1 MGIFSKLSLLIRS
14 NLNDLIAR
22 AENPEKMLEQ
32 VIMDMREQQTKAK
45 QEVALA
51 IAEERKLKSQVES
64 EAKQSQEWERRAVL
78 ALQQGRDDLARQ
90 ALLRQQEYAQRAQS
104 LHETWSRQAADTEKV
119 KDALRQLQVKI
130 EEAQRKK
137 NLLVAKQKRAQAQR
151 RIHETMAG
159 LSDTSAFETFER
171 MAQKIEHTERLA
183 LAAAEVSEELS
194 GDPLEKQFKAL
205 EANTGSEDIEYR
217 LLEMKQ
223 KMGLA
228 LPPAPRLPR
237 AARRCRARRRAR
249 WARAPRAAAARP
261 RRPRLRRRAAGGRRR
276 RARGAGALGLS
287 PASAAPGPARAGTGA
302 GRRVRRRG
310 ERPRLG
316 RADRRPEPR
325 RVTKVRRYGS
335 TKVRPCLR
343 VRSEDEPRG
352 RQRAGPAVFLIPVY
366 LALGTWHLALLFDT
380 LRGGRQSAGPA
391 LFPLPTHGRTPR
403 ADRPA
408 PYVTLRRAHR
418 GGVRRAAA
426 RRSRPR
432 ERRP

>member
-1 MGIFSKLSLLIRS
+1 MGIFQKLSLLIRS

-51 IAEERKLKSQVES
+51 IAEERKLKAQVES
-64 EAKQSQEWERRAVL
+64 EAKQAQEWERRAVL
-78 ALQQGRDDLARQ
+78 ALQQGREDLARQ
-90 ALLRQQEYAQRAQS
+90 ALMRQQEYAQRAQS
-104 LHETWSRQAADTEKV
+104 LHETWQRQAADTERV

-137 NLLVAKQKRAQAQR
+137 NLLIAKQKRAQAQR

-205 EANTGSEDIEYR
+205 EASSGSEDIEYR

-228 LPPAPRLPR
+228 LP
-237 AARRCRARRRAR
+237 
-249 WARAPRAAAARP
+249 
-261 RRPRLRRRAAGGRRR
+261 
-276 RARGAGALGLS
+276 AGA
-287 PASAAPGPARAGTGA
+287 PASTGQSLPGTAQGG
-302 GRRVRRRG
+302 
-310 ERPRLG
+310 
-316 RADRRPEPR
+316 
-325 RVTKVRRYGS
+325 
-335 TKVRPCLR
+335 
-343 VRSEDEPRG
+343 
-352 RQRAGPAVFLIPVY
+352 
-366 LALGTWHLALLFDT
+366 LALGAGTAGGAQPGRDAQVSDAELLADDGDAHT
-380 LRGGRQSAGPA
+380 AQE
-391 LFPLPTHGRTPR
+391 R
-403 ADRPA
+403 APFAPPPPA
-408 PYVTLRRAHR
+408 PSPSAQGGGPGPVVNDRDLAAQIDALNR
-418 GGVRRAAA
+418 GA
-426 RRSRPR
+426 
-432 ERRP
+432 

>member
-32 VIMDMREQQTKAK
+32 VIIDMREQQTKAK

-51 IAEERKLKSQVES
+51 IAEERKLKAQVES
-64 EAKQSQEWERRAVL
+64 EAKQAQEWERRAML
-78 ALQQGRDDLARQ
+78 ALQQGREDLARQ
-90 ALLRQQEYAQRAQS
+90 ALLRQQEHAQRAQS
-104 LHETWSRQAADTEKV
+104 MHDTWSKQAGDTERV

-137 NLLVAKQKRAQAQR
+137 NLLIAKQKRAQAQK

-205 EANTGSEDIEYR
+205 EANTGSEDVEYR

-228 LPPAPRLPR
+228 LPPGAP
-237 AARRCRARRRAR
+237 
-249 WARAPRAAAARP
+249 
-261 RRPRLRRRAAGGRRR
+261 AAGAQPLPQAVQGNL
-276 RARGAGALGLS
+276 AIGAGA
-287 PASAAPGPARAGTGA
+287 PAAAGASGEAHEAEIVSDDGDAHAAQERTAFAPPSDATQAQAGAAPAA
-302 GRRVRRRG
+302 
-310 ERPRLG
+310 
-316 RADRRPEPR
+316 
-325 RVTKVRRYGS
+325 
-335 TKVRPCLR
+335 
-343 VRSEDEPRG
+343 
-352 RQRAGPAVFLIPVY
+352 PAVNDRD
-366 LALGTWHLALLFDT
+366 LAAQIDALN
-380 LRGGRQSAGPA
+380 RG
-391 LFPLPTHGRTPR
+391 
-403 ADRPA
+403 
-408 PYVTLRRAHR
+408 V
-418 GGVRRAAA
+418 
-426 RRSRPR
+426 
-432 ERRP
+432 

>member
-51 IAEERKLKSQVES
+51 IAEERKLKAQVES
-64 EAKQSQEWERRAVL
+64 EAKQAQEWERRAVL

-90 ALLRQQEYAQRAQS
+90 ALLRQQEYTQRAQS
-104 LHETWSRQAADTEKV
+104 LHETWQRQAADTEKV

-137 NLLVAKQKRAQAQR
+137 NLLIAKQKRAQAQK

-183 LAAAEVSEELS
+183 LAAAEVSEELT

-205 EANTGSEDIEYR
+205 EASSGSEDIEYR

-228 LPPAPRLPR
+228 LPAGAPASTGQSLPGT
-237 AARRCRARRRAR
+237 AQ
-249 WARAPRAAAARP
+249 
-261 RRPRLRRRAAGGRRR
+261 GGL
-276 RARGAGALGLS
+276 ALGAGAVAGATGGPQPGVSDAELVNDDGDAHTAQERTAFT
-287 PASAAPGPARAGTGA
+287 PPPPPPRPGDATQAQGGGTIASDRDLAAQIDALNRGA
-302 GRRVRRRG
+302 
-310 ERPRLG
+310 
-316 RADRRPEPR
+316 
-325 RVTKVRRYGS
+325 
-335 TKVRPCLR
+335 
-343 VRSEDEPRG
+343 
-352 RQRAGPAVFLIPVY
+352 
-366 LALGTWHLALLFDT
+366 
-380 LRGGRQSAGPA
+380 
-391 LFPLPTHGRTPR
+391 
-403 ADRPA
+403 
-408 PYVTLRRAHR
+408 
-418 GGVRRAAA
+418 
-426 RRSRPR
+426 
-432 ERRP
+432 

>member
-32 VIMDMREQQTKAK
+32 VIIDMREQQTKAK

-51 IAEERKLKSQVES
+51 IAEERKLKAQVES
-64 EAKQSQEWERRAVL
+64 EFKQSQEWERRAVL

-90 ALLRQQEYAQRAQS
+90 ALMRQQEYAQRAQS
-104 LHETWSRQAADTEKV
+104 LHETWQRQAADTEKV

-137 NLLVAKQKRAQAQR
+137 NLLIAKQKRAQAQK

-205 EANTGSEDIEYR
+205 EAGSGSEDIEYR

-223 KMGLA
+223 KMGLS
-228 LPPAPRLPR
+228 LPAGAPASTGQSLPGT
-237 AARRCRARRRAR
+237 AQ
-249 WARAPRAAAARP
+249 
-261 RRPRLRRRAAGGRRR
+261 GGR
-276 RARGAGALGLS
+276 ALGAGAVAGATGG
-287 PASAAPGPARAGTGA
+287 PQPGRDVSDAELLADDGDAHTA
-302 GRRVRRRG
+302 Q
-310 ERPRLG
+310 ERP
-316 RADRRPEPR
+316 
-325 RVTKVRRYGS
+325 S
-335 TKVRPCLR
+335 
-343 VRSEDEPRG
+343 
-352 RQRAGPAVFLIPVY
+352 
-366 LALGTWHLALLFDT
+366 
-380 LRGGRQSAGPA
+380 
-391 LFPLPTHGRTPR
+391 
-403 ADRPA
+403 
-408 PYVTLRRAHR
+408 
-418 GGVRRAAA
+418 
-426 RRSRPR
+426 
-432 ERRP
+432 

>member
-51 IAEERKLKSQVES
+51 IAEERKLKAQVES
-64 EAKQSQEWERRAVL
+64 EAKQSQEWERRAML

-90 ALLRQQEYAQRAQS
+90 ALMRQQEYGQRAQS
-104 LHETWSRQAADTEKV
+104 MHETWQRQAADTEKV

-137 NLLVAKQKRAQAQR
+137 NLLIAKQKRAQAQK

-205 EANTGSEDIEYR
+205 EAGSGSEDVEYR

-228 LPPAPRLPR
+228 LPPGT
-237 AARRCRARRRAR
+237 
-249 WARAPRAAAARP
+249 AAAA
-261 RRPRLRRRAAGGRRR
+261 GGT
-276 RARGAGALGLS
+276 ALPGTVQGALG
-287 PASAAPGPARAGTGA
+287 AG
-302 GRRVRRRG
+302 
-310 ERPRLG
+310 
-316 RADRRPEPR
+316 
-325 RVTKVRRYGS
+325 
-335 TKVRPCLR
+335 
-343 VRSEDEPRG
+343 
-352 RQRAGPAVFLIPVY
+352 
-366 LALGTWHLALLFDT
+366 
-380 LRGGRQSAGPA
+380 SAGGAQPGRPQESVSDA
-391 LFPLPTHGRTPR
+391 ELADDDGNAHTAQEGGPGFAPLPPPPS
-403 ADRPA
+403 DKPA
-408 PYVTLRRAHR
+408 PV
-418 GGVRRAAA
+418 GGVSNDRDLAAQIDA
-426 RRSRPR
+426 LNRGI
-432 ERRP
+432 

>member
-51 IAEERKLKSQVES
+51 IAEERKLKAQVES

-78 ALQQGRDDLARQ
+78 ALQQGREDLARQ

-104 LHETWSRQAADTEKV
+104 LHETWQRQAADTEKV

-137 NLLVAKQKRAQAQR
+137 NLLIAKQKRAQAQR

-205 EANTGSEDIEYR
+205 EASTGSEDIEYR

-228 LPPAPRLPR
+228 LP
-237 AARRCRARRRAR
+237 
-249 WARAPRAAAARP
+249 
-261 RRPRLRRRAAGGRRR
+261 
-276 RARGAGALGLS
+276 AGA
-287 PASAAPGPARAGTGA
+287 PASAGQSLPGTAQGGRALGTGA
-302 GRRVRRRG
+302 AAGATGGPQPGVSDAELLADDG
-310 ERPRLG
+310 DAHTAQER
-316 RADRRPEPR
+316 
-325 RVTKVRRYGS
+325 
-335 TKVRPCLR
+335 
-343 VRSEDEPRG
+343 
-352 RQRAGPAVFLIPVY
+352 
-366 LALGTWHLALLFDT
+366 
-380 LRGGRQSAGPA
+380 SAFP
-391 LFPLPTHGRTPR
+391 PLPPLPSQGQGGGGGS
-403 ADRPA
+403 DRDLA
-408 PYVTLRRAHR
+408 AQIDALNR
-418 GGVRRAAA
+418 GV
-426 RRSRPR
+426 
-432 ERRP
+432 

>member
-32 VIMDMREQQTKAK
+32 VIIDMREQQTKAK

-51 IAEERKLKSQVES
+51 IAEERKLKAQVES
-64 EAKQSQEWERRAVL
+64 EAKQAQEWERRAVL

-90 ALLRQQEYAQRAQS
+90 ALMRQQEYAERARS
-104 LHETWSRQAADTEKV
+104 MHETWTRQAADTEKV

-137 NLLVAKQKRAQAQR
+137 NLLIAKQKRAQAQK

-205 EANTGSEDIEYR
+205 ESSSGSEDIEYR

-228 LPPAPRLPR
+228 LPPGAP
-237 AARRCRARRRAR
+237 AAQPAQ
-249 WARAPRAAAARP
+249 
-261 RRPRLRRRAAGGRRR
+261 L
-276 RARGAGALGLS
+276 GAGA
-287 PASAAPGPARAGTGA
+287 SAAAPPPHAEPTTAHDAEIVQDDGSAHTAQERTAFAPPPPADATQAQGGGLGA
-302 GRRVRRRG
+302 NDRDLAAQIDALNRG
-310 ERPRLG
+310 
-316 RADRRPEPR
+316 A
-325 RVTKVRRYGS
+325 
-335 TKVRPCLR
+335 
-343 VRSEDEPRG
+343 
-352 RQRAGPAVFLIPVY
+352 
-366 LALGTWHLALLFDT
+366 
-380 LRGGRQSAGPA
+380 
-391 LFPLPTHGRTPR
+391 
-403 ADRPA
+403 
-408 PYVTLRRAHR
+408 
-418 GGVRRAAA
+418 
-426 RRSRPR
+426 
-432 ERRP
+432 

>member
-32 VIMDMREQQTKAK
+32 VIIDMREQQTKAK

-51 IAEERKLKSQVES
+51 IAEERKLKAQVES
-64 EAKQSQEWERRAVL
+64 EFKQSQEWERRAVL

-90 ALLRQQEYAQRAQS
+90 ALMRQQEYAQRAQS
-104 LHETWSRQAADTEKV
+104 LHETWQRQAADTEKV

-137 NLLVAKQKRAQAQR
+137 NLLIAKQKRAQAQK

-205 EANTGSEDIEYR
+205 EAGSGSEDIEYR

-223 KMGLA
+223 KMGLS
-228 LPPAPRLPR
+228 LPAGAPASTGQSLPGT
-237 AARRCRARRRAR
+237 AQ
-249 WARAPRAAAARP
+249 
-261 RRPRLRRRAAGGRRR
+261 GGR
-276 RARGAGALGLS
+276 ALGAGAVAGATGG
-287 PASAAPGPARAGTGA
+287 PQPGRDVSDAELLADDGDAHTA
-302 GRRVRRRG
+302 Q
-310 ERPRLG
+310 ERPSFAPPPPPPPPG
-316 RADRRPEPR
+316 N
-325 RVTKVRRYGS
+325 VTQAQGGS
-335 TKVRPCLR
+335 P
-343 VRSEDEPRG
+343 
-352 RQRAGPAVFLIPVY
+352 
-366 LALGTWHLALLFDT
+366 
-380 LRGGRQSAGPA
+380 
-391 LFPLPTHGRTPR
+391 
-403 ADRPA
+403 
-408 PYVTLRRAHR
+408 
-418 GGVRRAAA
+418 GGVVNDRDLAAQIDA
-426 RRSRPR
+426 LNRGA
-432 ERRP
+432 

>member
-1 MGIFSKLSLLIRS
+1 MGIFQKLSLLIRS

-51 IAEERKLKSQVES
+51 IAEERKLKAQVES
-64 EAKQSQEWERRAVL
+64 EAKQAQEWERRAVL

-90 ALLRQQEYAQRAQS
+90 ALMRQQEYTQRAQS
-104 LHETWSRQAADTEKV
+104 LHETWQRQASDTEKV

-137 NLLVAKQKRAQAQR
+137 NLLIAKQKRAQAQK

-205 EANTGSEDIEYR
+205 ESSSGSEDIEYR

-223 KMGLA
+223 KMGIALPAGAPASGGQALPGTSQPAGLA
-228 LPPAPRLPR
+228 LGAGTSGGARPGTSDAELLSDDGDAHTAQERTAFAPPPPAPSAGAQGGPVVNDRDL
-237 AARRCRARRRAR
+237 AAQIDA
-249 WARAPRAAAARP
+249 
-261 RRPRLRRRAAGGRRR
+261 LN
-276 RARGAGALGLS
+276 RGA
-287 PASAAPGPARAGTGA
+287 
-302 GRRVRRRG
+302 
-310 ERPRLG
+310 
-316 RADRRPEPR
+316 
-325 RVTKVRRYGS
+325 
-335 TKVRPCLR
+335 
-343 VRSEDEPRG
+343 
-352 RQRAGPAVFLIPVY
+352 
-366 LALGTWHLALLFDT
+366 
-380 LRGGRQSAGPA
+380 
-391 LFPLPTHGRTPR
+391 
-403 ADRPA
+403 
-408 PYVTLRRAHR
+408 
-418 GGVRRAAA
+418 
-426 RRSRPR
+426 
-432 ERRP
+432 

>member
-32 VIMDMREQQTKAK
+32 VIIDMREQQTKAK

-51 IAEERKLKSQVES
+51 IAEERKLKAQVES
-64 EAKQSQEWERRAVL
+64 EAKQAQEWERRAVL

-90 ALLRQQEYAQRAQS
+90 ALLRQQEYGQRAQS
-104 LHETWSRQAADTEKV
+104 LHETWTRQAADTEKV

-137 NLLVAKQKRAQAQR
+137 NLLIAKQKRAQAQK

-205 EANTGSEDIEYR
+205 ESSSGSEDIEYR

-223 KMGLA
+223 KMGLSLPAGAPAATGTSLPGTPAQAGGLA
-228 LPPAPRLPR
+228 LGAGAAGGAQPGRPQDSSVHDAELLNDDGDAHTAQERTAFAPPPPAPSDATQAQGGGGMSNDRDL
-237 AARRCRARRRAR
+237 AAQIDA
-249 WARAPRAAAARP
+249 
-261 RRPRLRRRAAGGRRR
+261 LN
-276 RARGAGALGLS
+276 RGA
-287 PASAAPGPARAGTGA
+287 
-302 GRRVRRRG
+302 
-310 ERPRLG
+310 
-316 RADRRPEPR
+316 
-325 RVTKVRRYGS
+325 
-335 TKVRPCLR
+335 
-343 VRSEDEPRG
+343 
-352 RQRAGPAVFLIPVY
+352 
-366 LALGTWHLALLFDT
+366 
-380 LRGGRQSAGPA
+380 
-391 LFPLPTHGRTPR
+391 
-403 ADRPA
+403 
-408 PYVTLRRAHR
+408 
-418 GGVRRAAA
+418 
-426 RRSRPR
+426 
-432 ERRP
+432 

>member
-1 MGIFSKLSLLIRS
+1 MGIFQKLSLLVRS

-51 IAEERKLKSQVES
+51 IAEERKLKAQVET
-64 EAKQSQEWERRAVL
+64 EAKQAQEWERRAML

-90 ALLRQQEYAQRAQS
+90 ALLRQQEYAERARS
-104 LHETWSRQAADTEKV
+104 LHETWQRQAADTEKV

-137 NLLVAKQKRAQAQR
+137 NLLIAKQKRAQAQR

-205 EANTGSEDIEYR
+205 EASSGSEDVEYR

-228 LPPAPRLPR
+228 LPSGAPASAGQSLPGT
-237 AARRCRARRRAR
+237 AQGGLALGAGA
-249 WARAPRAAAARP
+249 
-261 RRPRLRRRAAGGRRR
+261 AAGG
-276 RARGAGALGLS
+276 ASPGA
-287 PASAAPGPARAGTGA
+287 
-302 GRRVRRRG
+302 
-310 ERPRLG
+310 
-316 RADRRPEPR
+316 
-325 RVTKVRRYGS
+325 
-335 TKVRPCLR
+335 
-343 VRSEDEPRG
+343 
-352 RQRAGPAVFLIPVY
+352 
-366 LALGTWHLALLFDT
+366 
-380 LRGGRQSAGPA
+380 
-391 LFPLPTHGRTPR
+391 
-403 ADRPA
+403 RPA
-408 PYVTLRRAHR
+408 PADADAELLNDDGDAHTAQERPFAPLPPPPSQATQSQGGGLVNDRDLAAQIDALNR
-418 GGVRRAAA
+418 GV
-426 RRSRPR
+426 
-432 ERRP
+432 